1 MKSLFTFLMA
11 MGLTSAA
18 FAQYCTPSCS
28 NPTGGC
34 TYAPVTRFQ
43 INGASSTL
51 LDTLSCD
58 NSGFEDRTALTA
70 ITCTLNPGGAYT
82 FNGVSTYAGPK
93 NMQIWIDFNNDSTF
107 STSESIGGANTWGL
121 SVTDSFMI
129 PSGVSAGVRRMRYVS
144 EYGGSIRYPSMSPCL
159 GSGYTFADARDY
171 MVTIGTGSSSS
182 GCTGTPSAGSAAATS
197 SSSCGY
203 TSIALTDATASTGSG
218 ITYQWQSST
227 DGGSTWSAI
236 SGATATSTTV
246 AEPTTNTMY
255 RLVVTC
261 TTSGLSANSATASYT
276 VDKIS
281 GHISF
286 AGTAPDTVS
295 LQVWLIDYNASA
307 GTLIAVDS
315 TMTCLDSLMAYYQF
329 TGVRAG
335 TYKVK
340 AKSLDATSSMVGSTG
355 YIPTYGSSSAH
366 WSTGANTTHTSSA
379 AHTQDITMIL
389 GTVTSGPGFIGG
401 SISSGAGK
409 GTAGDIP
416 AANMLVYLKN
426 ATTGVITQTYTNASG
441 AYSFGSIA
449 LGTYFIYPEVMAY
462 TTTPSATITLTS
474 STTSVS
480 SVNFRQYNDTKRI
493 LPVTANIGGVTA
505 NNAASFTIYPNPAS
519 NTISLSW
526 DGANQG
532 VSNVTITDVAGRE
545 VYSFQVNVAS
555 TQGASIQTLPV
566 LADGM
571 YIVRI
576 SQNGTVY
583 NSKLTVQ
590 H

>member
-1 MKSLFTFLMA
+1 
-11 MGLTSAA
+11 MGLTSAS
-18 FAQYCTPSCS
+18 FAQYCTPRCS

-34 TYAPVTRFQ
+34 TYGPVTRFQ
-43 INGASSTL
+43 VNGASSTL
-51 LDTLSCD
+51 LDTLGCD
-58 NSGFEDRTALTA
+58 NSGAEDRTGVTS
-70 ITCTLNPGGAYT
+70 ITCTLNAGGSYT
-82 FNGVSTYAGPK
+82 FNATSPYASPK

-107 STSESIGGANTWGL
+107 SSSESVGGANSWGM
-121 SVTDSFMI
+121 SVTDSFII
-129 PSGVSAGVRRMRYVS
+129 PAGVSAGVRRMRYVS
-144 EYGGSIRYPSMSPCL
+144 EYGGTIRYPSINPCM
-159 GSGYTFADARDY
+159 GTGYMFGDARDY

-182 GCTGTPSAGSAAATS
+182 GCTGTPSAGTAAATS

-203 TSIALTDATASTGSG
+203 TSITLTDATASTGSG

-227 DGGSTWSAI
+227 DGGTTWSAMT
-236 SGATATSTTV
+236 GATATSTTV
-246 AEPTTNTMY
+246 AEPTTNTLY

-261 TTSGLSANSATASYT
+261 TTSGMSATSATASYT

-281 GHISF
+281 GHIFF

-340 AKSLDATSSMVGSTG
+340 AKSMDVTSSMVGSTG

-366 WSTGANTTHTSSA
+366 WSTGTNTTHTSSA
-379 AHTQDITMIL
+379 AHTQNITMIL

-401 SISSGAGK
+401 SITSGAGK

-449 LGTYFIYPEVMAY
+449 LGTYYIYPEMMAY
-462 TTTPSATITLTS
+462 TTTPSATITLTA
-474 STTSVS
+474 STTSMTS
-480 SVNFRQYNDTKRI
+480 INFRQYNDTKRI
-493 LPVTANIGGVTA
+493 LPVTTNIGGVVA

-526 DGANQG
+526 DGALQG

-545 VYSFQVNVAS
+545 VYSFQVSVAT
-555 TQGASIQTLPV
+555 TQGSSMHTLPV

-576 SQNGTVY
+576 AQNGSVY

>member
-1 MKSLFTFLMA
+1 
-11 MGLTSAA
+11 
-18 FAQYCTPSCS
+18 
-28 NPTGGC
+28 
-34 TYAPVTRFQ
+34 
-43 INGASSTL
+43 
-51 LDTLSCD
+51 
-58 NSGFEDRTALTA
+58 
-70 ITCTLNPGGAYT
+70 
-82 FNGVSTYAGPK
+82 
-93 NMQIWIDFNNDSTF
+93 
-107 STSESIGGANTWGL
+107 
-121 SVTDSFMI
+121 
-129 PSGVSAGVRRMRYVS
+129 
-144 EYGGSIRYPSMSPCL
+144 
-159 GSGYTFADARDY
+159 
-171 MVTIGTGSSSS
+171 
-182 GCTGTPSAGSAAATS
+182 
-197 SSSCGY
+197 
-203 TSIALTDATASTGSG
+203 
-218 ITYQWQSST
+218 
-227 DGGSTWSAI
+227 
-236 SGATATSTTV
+236 
-246 AEPTTNTMY
+246 
-255 RLVVTC
+255 
-261 TTSGLSANSATASYT
+261 
-276 VDKIS
+276 
-281 GHISF
+281 
-286 AGTAPDTVS
+286 
-295 LQVWLIDYNASA
+295 
-307 GTLIAVDS
+307 
-315 TMTCLDSLMAYYQF
+315 
-329 TGVRAG
+329 
-335 TYKVK
+335 
-340 AKSLDATSSMVGSTG
+340 MVGSTG

-474 STTSVS
+474 SSTSMTS
-480 SVNFRQYNDTKRI
+480 INFRQYNDTKRI
-493 LPVTANIGGVTA
+493 LPFTTKIGGVPGNSAT
-505 NNAASFTIYPNPAS
+505 SFTIYPNPAS